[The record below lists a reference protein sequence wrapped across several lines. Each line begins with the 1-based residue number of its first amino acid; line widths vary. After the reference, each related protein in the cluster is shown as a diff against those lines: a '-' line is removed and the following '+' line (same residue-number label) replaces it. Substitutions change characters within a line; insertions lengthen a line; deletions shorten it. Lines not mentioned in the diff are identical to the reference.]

1 VKKQATIFGASCADH
16 ARAERDALKSNE
28 GGREDCQ
35 FSFWDDNDFDK
46 ELGFDME
53 NFRNDQ
59 KNPPKHVLKCYVEDW
74 EKEGLHQ
81 QHPVMEANF
90 LRKYIG
96 LQFIDCD
103 DEQKKM
109 IYIDDK
115 FAEYKGARHGNHGW
129 CLIGF
134 TDEWTDDDS
143 DNEKYLSPWNIFP
156 DCPLHT
162 LLAEEYYKNRPEL
175 GVLIEELPQQP
186 AVANPEM
193 EQGNVAGMHVRKD
206 KEKNKKKAKASN

>member
-28 GGREDCQ
+28 GGRDNCQ

-90 LRKYIG
+90 LRKLG

-115 FAEYKGARHGNHGW
+115 FAEYKGATRHGNHGW

-162 LLAEEYYKNRPEL
+162 LLAE
-175 GVLIEELPQQP
+175 
-186 AVANPEM
+186 
-193 EQGNVAGMHVRKD
+193 
-206 KEKNKKKAKASN
+206 